1 MLLFVLRPSLAF
13 SRLLDSLVLVGVLL
27 KRRGPHYTHNFD
39 SERET
44 IMAANKIRVTSGN
57 TPKKAAAKKGYKDG
71 KAGNKARTNVI
82 RDESTKSQRYSAAYK
97 RGSAERAG
105 AEGPKRSTP
114 RTARTRKK

>member
-44 IMAANKIRVTSGN
+44 IMATRKRVGEVLTSKANKCGT
-57 TPKKAAAKKGYKDG
+57 
-71 KAGNKARTNVI
+71 
-82 RDESTKSQRYSAAYK
+82 
-97 RGSAERAG
+97 RGSG
-105 AEGPKRSTP
+105 KGTQ
-114 RTARTRKK
+114 

>member
-1 MLLFVLRPSLAF
+1 MFVLRPSLAF

-27 KRRGPHYTHNFD
+27 KRRGPHYTHNYTHNFD

-44 IMAANKIRVTSGN
+44 IMAARKRERVGELSLAQVKKFQAN
-57 TPKKAAAKKGYKDG
+57 QARKAA
-71 KAGNKARTNVI
+71 NKM
-82 RDESTKSQRYSAAYK
+82 
-97 RGSAERAG
+97 G